1 MMKMF
6 AVCAAVVALLA
17 IQCHATANI
26 ASATSSSTAVVNDD
40 FAFVYSDDT
49 TYVKGDGLA
58 YADGY
63 AVAVTPTCLVV
74 ADTAAVSIVAEHC
87 GVIIAD
93 TFADAFAV
101 GQFPFAHCGVI
112 IADTFADAFAV
123 GQFPFAVVNTWAV
136 ANDIDCTAFALLG

>member
-101 GQFPFAHCGVI
+101 GQFPFA
-112 IADTFADAFAV
+112 
-123 GQFPFAVVNTWAV
+123 VVNTWAV
-136 ANDIDCTAFALLG
+136 ANDIDCTAFANAEAFVSAFGC